1 VDVFP
6 ELLHFELEFTKYNIS
21 NIDPSALMNSNE
33 INNAMD
39 SLTKD
44 EKETLYSSLH
54 GAGMLDLI
62 LLLLLDEMQ

>member
-1 VDVFP
+1 
-6 ELLHFELEFTKYNIS
+6 
-21 NIDPSALMNSNE
+21 MNSNE

-62 LLLLLDEMQ
+62 HLLLLDEMQ